1 MYKCYFSMRKRIS
14 INKSETAKKLKQLR
28 EENNYSI
35 RDIQN
40 YLNIQ
45 SSQSI
50 YNWET
55 PDSKSLPSIEHAI
68 LLANLYHV
76 HIDDLIVFELIDEE
90 ITDVKESGANYYI
103 DSKDK
108 SVFQINCIPLEE
120 YLDNQAGK

>member
-55 PDSKSLPSIEHAI
+55 NDSNSLPSIEHAI

-90 ITDVKESGANYYI
+90 ITDVKESGAN
-103 DSKDK
+103 
-108 SVFQINCIPLEE
+108 
-120 YLDNQAGK
+120 